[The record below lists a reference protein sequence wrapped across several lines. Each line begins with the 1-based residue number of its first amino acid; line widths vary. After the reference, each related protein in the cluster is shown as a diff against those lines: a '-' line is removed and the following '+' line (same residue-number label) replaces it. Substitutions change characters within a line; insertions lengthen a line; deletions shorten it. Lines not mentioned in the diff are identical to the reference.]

1 MNIDLHQYIEQIN
14 MEADIFAKAKL
25 IKVLVY
31 EKKVRIVDVSKSLG
45 KTSSYI
51 CHLLRLSILP
61 DMIIDGYYSELIS
74 ISHLFIISRIKD
86 QKKLLEV
93 YEQLLKGNFTV
104 QQTEELVR
112 EVLYGIQKSGKR
124 LEKEEL
130 MTLINKIKEKDIDIG
145 IKAIQTRIKGKI
157 ILEAKGNLETSSKAL
172 KMLLT
177 KLSQ

>member
-1 MNIDLHQYIEQIN
+1 MNVNLQQYSEQIN
-14 MEADIFAKAKL
+14 KETDIFAKAKL

-31 EKKVRIVDVSKSLG
+31 EKNVRIVDLAKYLG

-51 CHLLRLSILP
+51 CHLIRLTSLP
-61 DMIIDGYYSELIS
+61 DMVIDGYYSELIS
-74 ISHLFIISRIKD
+74 ISHLFIISRIKN

-112 EVLYGIQKSGKR
+112 EVLYGIQKSGKQI
-124 LEKEEL
+124 EKKEL
-130 MTLINKIKEKDIDIG
+130 MDLIVKIKEKNRDIDV
-145 IKAIQTRIKGKI
+145 KVIQTRIKGKI
-157 ILEAKGNLETSSKAL
+157 ILEVKGNLENTSHSL
-172 KMLLT
+172 KILLT